1 MVQAMPDVSP
11 AKWHLAH
18 TTWFFETFLL
28 EPELGGYRSP
38 WPAYKALFNSYYEAL
53 GPRHPRPERGHLS
66 RPSLSEILAYRE
78 HVDARMKHLLDEP
91 GRAAPLIELG
101 LQHEQQHQELLVM
114 DVKYNFSRNPLLP
127 AYRSERLEP
136 CEEGAPLRFQAIKGG
151 LVHVGASGSA
161 FAFDNE
167 RPVHRRFVEPFEI
180 ATRLV
185 TNAEMQQFVAAGGYK
200 TASLWLSDGWAWVQ
214 QHAVE
219 APLYWTR
226 DAGGGVSEFTAHGAA
241 PLDPNAPVCH
251 VSGYEA
257 LAFATWAGAR
267 LATEFEWEVMARALA
282 PAEAPALERDRLHP
296 QSAHGPGVTQLFGD
310 VWQWTRSAY
319 EPYPGF
325 TPEAGAVG
333 EYNGKF
339 MCGQWVLRGSSVATP
354 YAHSRST
361 YRNFFY
367 PHQRWPFTGIRLARE
382 VT

>member
-18 TTWFFETFLL
+18 TTWFFETFVL
-28 EPELGGYRSP
+28 EPELDGYRSP
-38 WPAYKALFNSYYEAL
+38 WPAYKSLFNSYYEAL

-78 HVDARMKHLLDEP
+78 HVDARMKQLLCEP
-91 GRAAPLIELG
+91 GRAASLIELG

-114 DVKYNFSRNPLLP
+114 DVKYNFYRNPLRP
-127 AYRSERLEP
+127 AYASERLDP
-136 CEEGAPLRFQAIKGG
+136 CEKSEPLRFRAFDAG
-151 LVHVGASGSA
+151 LVQAGASGSA

-185 TNAEMQQFVAAGGYK
+185 TNAEMLEFVAAGGYQ

-214 QHAVE
+214 EHAVE
-219 APLYWTR
+219 APLYWSR
-226 DAGGGVSEFTAHGAA
+226 DADGAVTEFTAHGETL
-241 PLDPNAPVCH
+241 LDPNAPVCH

-267 LATEFEWEVMARALA
+267 LATEFEWEVMARALG
-282 PAEAPALERDRLHP
+282 PVEAPALGRERLHP
-296 QSAHGPGVTQLFGD
+296 RSAHGAGVTQLFGD

-325 TPEAGAVG
+325 KPEAGAVG

-339 MCGQWVLRGSSVATP
+339 MSGQWVLRGSSVATP
-354 YAHSRST
+354 HGHSRST